1 MKQASPPRT
10 QQTGHAEQPD
20 TGRYAASWMARQ
32 CMRSCWTVSWETHVC
47 SAGIT
52 TAADMGPLGDPED
65 AWQTLEQVYRRAAR
79 AGELRMRLKAML
91 PLSTW

>member
-1 MKQASPPRT
+1 MLSLGWQGSCVLPCRT
-10 QQTGHAEQPD
+10 L
-20 TGRYAASWMARQ
+20 
-32 CMRSCWTVSWETHVC
+32 SWETHAC
-47 SAGIT
+47 CAGIT

-65 AWQTLEQVYRRAAR
+65 AWQTLEQVYLPAAR